1 MHCSVYTVK
10 HFLEWS
16 LQCSICFSLIYP
28 YPVSS
33 ITIPERVANCSLVV
47 SLKTYTVI
55 VCKQMFAYKVEVDIP
70 IMSLGFTAPPC
81 SQDAAPTVSIALAKR
96 LKSYLPL
103 QQKRLGTLQEG
114 LQTVCLFHIDHMKVS
129 EEMDST

>member
-1 MHCSVYTVK
+1 MK

-16 LQCSICFSLIYP
+16 LQCSICFSLLYP

-33 ITIPERVANCSLVV
+33 TTIPERVANCTFAV

-55 VCKQMFAYKVEVDIP
+55 VCKQKFAYKVEVDIP
-70 IMSLGFTAPPC
+70 IMSPGFTAPTC

-114 LQTVCLFHIDHMKVS
+114 LQTVSYWSHEGVRRDG
-129 EEMDST
+129 

>member
-10 HFLEWS
+10 RCWEWS
-16 LQCSICFSLIYP
+16 LQCSVCFSLLYP

-33 ITIPERVANCSLVV
+33 TTIPERVANCILVV
-47 SLKTYTVI
+47 SFKNYTVI
-55 VCKQMFAYKVEVDIP
+55 VCKQMFAYKVEVAIP
-70 IMSLGFTAPPC
+70 IMPLGFTASPC
-81 SQDAAPTVSIALAKR
+81 SQDAAPTVNIALAKR

-103 QQKRLGTLQEG
+103 QQMRLGTLQEG

>member
-103 QQKRLGTLQEG
+103 QKRGWG
-114 LQTVCLFHIDHMKVS
+114 LYRKGFRLFVCFILI
-129 EEMDST
+129 T

>member
-16 LQCSICFSLIYP
+16 LQCSICFSLLYP

-55 VCKQMFAYKVEVDIP
+55 VCKQKFAYKVEVDIP
-70 IMSLGFTAPPC
+70 IMSPGFTAPTC

-114 LQTVCLFHIDHMKVS
+114 LQTVCFILI
-129 EEMDST
+129 T